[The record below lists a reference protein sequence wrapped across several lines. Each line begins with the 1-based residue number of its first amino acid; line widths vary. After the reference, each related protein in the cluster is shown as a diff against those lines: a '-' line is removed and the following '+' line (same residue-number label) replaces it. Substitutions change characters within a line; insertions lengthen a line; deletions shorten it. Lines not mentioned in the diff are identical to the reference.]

1 MHAGATET
9 MRGEAGGCTSS
20 AVSYSD
26 VTHLNYKIWH
36 NSVNGCVLVGQP
48 LLFQI
53 VTKSSIQYNRC
64 CICCCMVKTGSVENG
79 LPNLMVHVHV
89 TAKSLSHVRAIK
101 NYT

>member
-36 NSVNGCVLVGQP
+36 NSVNGCVLVG
-48 LLFQI
+48 
-53 VTKSSIQYNRC
+53 
-64 CICCCMVKTGSVENG
+64 
-79 LPNLMVHVHV
+79 
-89 TAKSLSHVRAIK
+89 
-101 NYT
+101 